1 MFSPS
6 LHLAGFLF
14 CYSRDFSMQKPI
26 FFGALALLSL
36 SLASRADV
44 TWEHTA
50 RVSVGGAKPIMTLNL
65 RNDWSGDNH
74 RARFAFD
81 ATSLAMNGREGGAP
95 GRGTLDIIERLG
107 DDRLIFALR
116 NEQNTGVTNFVD
128 EPYSTLQNRL
138 RINFFEALDPD
149 FAAKAEPV
157 PQLTPEQ
164 RRRLGQE
171 LRAYTKP
178 FTQAL
183 TRQYFRALPD
193 TRTING
199 LESRGFRYTSMSK
212 VPDYM
217 GGVGGGGQWVRT
229 SSEFWMAT
237 GQNGDDEIAGFTKRA
252 NDLKSGAPTVS
263 MWINEVLPIIAES
276 MPDETQN
283 FVAAL
288 VGRPDEANYGFKGTP
303 VQFFITV
310 TPPPAAQM
318 MTGGEIRFQ
327 AELRRRSNDPI
338 PARAFATPTDGTRTE
353 IEPFLEIVRNAIK
366 QGRDTIKN
374 QMGSML

>member
-1 MFSPS
+1 
-6 LHLAGFLF
+6 
-14 CYSRDFSMQKPI
+14 MQKPI
-26 FFGALALLSL
+26 LFGALALLSL
-36 SLASRADV
+36 SSLSRADV
-44 TWEHTA
+44 TWEHKA
-50 RVSVGGAKPIMTLNL
+50 RVSVGGSKPLVTINL

-74 RARFAFD
+74 RARFSLD
-81 ATSLAMNGREGGAP
+81 ANSVAANGSEGGP
-95 GRGTLDIIERLG
+95 PLRGTVDVIERLG

-116 NEQNTGVTNFVD
+116 NADNTGVTNYVD
-128 EPYSTLQNRL
+128 EPYTTLQSRL
-138 RINFFEALDPD
+138 RINFFEALDPQ

-178 FTQAL
+178 FSDAL

-217 GGVGGGGQWVRT
+217 GGSAQWVRT

-237 GQNGDDEIAGFTKRA
+237 GQNGDDEITSFTKRA

-263 MWINEVLPIIAES
+263 MWINEMLPILAES
-276 MPDETQN
+276 MPKESQN

-288 VGRPDEANYGFKGTP
+288 VGRPDEANYGFRGTP
-303 VQFFITV
+303 TQFFITI

-318 MTGGEIRFQ
+318 MMGGEIRFQ
-327 AELRRRSNDPI
+327 AELTRRSNDPI

-366 QGRDTIKN
+366 QGRDTIK
-374 QMGSML
+374 QGMGSML